1 VEHLRRRRDDPV
13 EVFINGWGRM
23 GVFWGVGKVQAAI
36 QALLYL
42 SSRPLCLD
50 EMARRLKTSRSN
62 ISLNARALQDLGV
75 VRKVIIP
82 GDRRDFY
89 AAEIELDKVARRL
102 AAAKKRR
109 ELDPALDVVART
121 IEAARALPRGD
132 DGDPGNGDG
141 AFDTERL
148 EQLKTLMEKIG
159 DILETFIG
167 DKTAGGGLRD
177 AVKTRNT

>member
-1 VEHLRRRRDDPV
+1 VEHTQRRRDDPV
-13 EVFINGWGRM
+13 ELFVNGWGRM

-42 SSRPLCLD
+42 SPRPLSLD
-50 EMARRLKTSRSN
+50 EMADRLKTSRSN

-75 VRKVIIP
+75 VRKVIAP

-89 AAEIELDKVARRL
+89 TAETELDKVVRRL

-121 IEAARALPRGD
+121 IEAARALPQSD
-132 DGDPGNGDG
+132 DGSPGNGHG
-141 AFDTERL
+141 AIDTERL
-148 EQLKTLMEKIG
+148 EQLKVVMERIG
-159 DILETFIG
+159 GILETFIG
-167 DKTAGGGLRD
+167 DEKAGGEPRSAL
-177 AVKTRNT
+177 KTRNR

>member
-1 VEHLRRRRDDPV
+1 
-13 EVFINGWGRM
+13 M
-23 GVFWGVGKVQAAI
+23 GAFWGVGKVQAEI

-50 EMARRLKTSRSN
+50 DMSSRLKTSRSN
-62 ISLNARALQDLGV
+62 ISLNVRALQNLGV

-82 GDRRDFY
+82 GDRRDYY
-89 AAEIELDKVARRL
+89 AAETELDKVVRRL

-121 IEAARALPRGD
+121 IQAVRARPQEDSGA
-132 DGDPGNGDG
+132 PGNGDG
-141 AFDTERL
+141 ALDTERL
-148 EQLKTLMEKIG
+148 EQLMGLMEKIR

-167 DKTAGGGLRD
+167 DKTTGGGSRD
-177 AVKTRNT
+177 AVKTENT